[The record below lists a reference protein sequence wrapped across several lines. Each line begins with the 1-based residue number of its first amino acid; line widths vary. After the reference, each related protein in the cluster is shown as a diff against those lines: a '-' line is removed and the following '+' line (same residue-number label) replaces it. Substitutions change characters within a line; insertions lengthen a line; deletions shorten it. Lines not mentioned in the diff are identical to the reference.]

1 MRVKLVRD
9 WRQYIAGEV
18 VDLPEGMVII
28 AIAEGAVEENEWVG
42 VRDAGPKTV
51 EVRTKG

>member
-9 WRQYIAGEV
+9 WRQHAAGEV
-18 VDLPEGMVII
+18 IELPEGMVLI
-28 AIAEGAVEENEWVG
+28 AIAEGAVDDVEWAG
-42 VRDAGPKTV
+42 VRSAEPKVV